1 MNRPNPASAEDT
13 LFLPDF
19 CALRMVFAIVLVG
32 QLLAFVV
39 VLAPTRLS
47 ADSWRDMAYSS
58 LFIQWV
64 GLSSAAIL
72 CFSRRWLKRVNN
84 AQAGF
89 FSYSIVILVTLVLSE
104 VGFWLVVNGVV
115 PVEASSFAVPSYGQG
130 IAPAMVTFIKTPQHF
145 ELLLRNLGIS
155 AIVSAVALRYF
166 YVQHQWKT
174 NLESEHRARI
184 QALQSRIRPHFLFN
198 SMNTI
203 AALTRSDPALAEE
216 VTEDLA
222 ELFRVSLG
230 DASVPVP
237 LSRELEVCR
246 QYLHIEKQRLGDRIA
261 DRWAIDELPS
271 AALIPGLS
279 LQPLVEN
286 AVYHGIEPAT
296 DGGVIEISGGEE
308 DARVWIRIANSRPRE
323 NANNSRPGGN
333 QMAQENVGQR
343 MRAFFGDGAELQVKE
358 GASEYAVEL
367 RFPLVTDYVT
377 GARTR

>member
-1 MNRPNPASAEDT
+1 MNRPKPASTEDT

-19 CALRMVFAIVLVG
+19 CALRMVLAVVLVG

-64 GLSSAAIL
+64 GLSSAVVL
-72 CFSRRWLKRVNN
+72 CFSRRWLKRVSN

-89 FSYSIVILVTLVLSE
+89 FSYSIVLLVTLVLSE
-104 VGFWLVVNGVV
+104 IGFWLVVDGIV
-115 PVEASSFAVPSYGQG
+115 PVAASSFSVPSYDQSN
-130 IAPAMVTFIKTPQHF
+130 APAMVTFVKTPQHL

-230 DASVPVP
+230 DASVPVS
-237 LSRELEVCR
+237 LARELELCR
-246 QYLHIEKQRLGDRIA
+246 QYLHIEKQRLGDRIS
-261 DRWAIDELPS
+261 DRWAIEDLPS

-296 DGGVIEISGGEE
+296 GGGVIEISGGEE
-308 DARVWIRIANSRPRE
+308 KARVWIRIANSRPGD
-323 NANNSRPGGN
+323 NGHNSRPGGN

-343 MRAFFGDGAELQVKE
+343 MRAFFGDGAEIQVQE

-367 RFPLVTDYVT
+367 RFPLITDYQAGAST
-377 GARTR
+377 G